1 MASAYYPGKARF
13 GKETGLPRLFFMKIQ
28 LSDHFS
34 YSRLLRFTLPSMIM
48 MIVTSVYSV
57 VDGLFVSNLVGDK
70 ALAAV
75 NIIYP
80 LTMIVGA
87 FGFMLGTGGSAQV
100 AQTMGAGEK
109 EKARQYFTT
118 LILALVGGGTV
129 LAALCILFLEPL
141 ALLFGANEVLMEDC
155 LVYGTIMLAGA
166 PIFLL
171 QTSFQSFLMAAER
184 PNMGLALSVGAGVT
198 NMILDYVF
206 IGPMNM
212 GVAGA
217 ALATVC
223 GYVVAG
229 GIPLVY
235 FLLPNKSPLRFVK
248 TKLYPQMILKSCSN
262 GMGELMTNMSAS
274 LVTVLFNRSLMNIG
288 GETAVAAYT
297 VMMYVDFIFAAMLI
311 GFSMGTAPIF
321 SYQYGAGN
329 EGELKSLF
337 SKSVRVVLLLTLS
350 MAAAGQ
356 LLNGTLAGLFVGY
369 DPDLMAMTVAGF
381 RIFALSFL
389 FGGWNIFGSAFFTAL
404 GDGKTAVILSTL
416 RTLILKCGAVLL
428 LARLFGLDGIWW
440 ATGVAEGLAAVVTIW
455 FFFRKKSQYHYA

>member
-1 MASAYYPGKARF
+1 M
-13 GKETGLPRLFFMKIQ
+13 TIQ
-28 LSDHFS
+28 LSDHFN
-34 YSRLLRFTLPSMIM
+34 YSKLFRFTLPSIVM

-57 VDGLFVSNLVGDK
+57 VDGLFVANLVGDK

-87 FGFMLGTGGSAQV
+87 FGFMLGTGGSAEV
-100 AQTMGAGEK
+100 ARVMGTGDRDL
-109 EKARQYFTT
+109 ARQYFTT
-118 LILALVGGGTV
+118 LVLALVGGGV
-129 LAALCILFLEPL
+129 ALAAVCIIFLRPL
-141 ALLFGANEVLMEDC
+141 AMIFGASELLMEDC
-155 LVYGTIMLAGA
+155 MAYGFIMLAGA

-171 QTSFQSFLMAAER
+171 QTSFQSFLVAAER
-184 PNMGLALSVGAGVT
+184 PNMGLGLSIGAGVT
-198 NMILDYVF
+198 NMVLDYVF
-206 IGPMNM
+206 IGPMGM
-212 GVAGA
+212 GIAGA

-229 GIPLVY
+229 GIPLLY

-274 LVTVLFNRSLMNIG
+274 LVTVLYNRSLMNIA
-288 GETAVAAYT
+288 GEAGVAAYS
-297 VMMYVDFIFAAMLI
+297 VMMYVDFIFAAALI

-337 SKSVRVVLLLTLS
+337 SKCIRVIGALTVS
-350 MAAAGQ
+350 MAVLGQ

-369 DPDLMAMTVAGF
+369 DPELKVMTVAGF
-381 RIFALSFL
+381 RIFAVSFL

-404 GDGKTAVILSTL
+404 GNGKTAAILSFT
-416 RTLILKCGAVLL
+416 RTLVLKCGAILL
-428 LARLFGLDGIWW
+428 LPGIFGLNGVWW
-440 ATGVAEGLAAVVTIW
+440 SNVVAEALAVAVTVW
-455 FFFRKKSQYHYA
+455 FFCSKRKVYHYA